1 MRAQI
6 LSLFVALSCCAIVTT
21 NLHAEDWL
29 RFRGQDGSGV
39 SASDTSFPEEFDD
52 TKNVNW
58 KIELPG
64 AGASSPIIVGDRI
77 FVTCY
82 SGYGEERDNPGEM
95 KDLRRHVVCFNKSD
109 GSKIWQ
115 KDYKP
120 EVEEDPFQGM
130 GVPEHGYTSSTPV
143 SDGKNVYV
151 FFGKSGV
158 LAFDLDGKE
167 LWKTSV
173 GENSGRM
180 KWGSGASPVLHEN
193 VLVVNAAD
201 ESESLVGLDTKTGEE
216 LWRCDGI
223 ANVWST
229 PIVVGEGE
237 DASVVVSVPYE
248 IWGLNPKSGKL
259 RWYTTNGVQD
269 SSVSAS
275 PMLHGDKVIAM
286 GGRSQTGVSIRTGG
300 KGDVTESHTEWS
312 GKSIARIMTPIV
324 YDGHVFGISRGIVT
338 CVSAET
344 GEEVY
349 KKRLPA
355 TEGAAPARRGP
366 SSNYCSPVAADGKI
380 FQFAKDGTCYV
391 IAASEKFEVLAVN
404 KFADDGS
411 EFNSTPAFSDG
422 KMFVRSNK
430 YLYSIGQ

>member
-1 MRAQI
+1 
-6 LSLFVALSCCAIVTT
+6 
-21 NLHAEDWL
+21 
-29 RFRGQDGSGV
+29 
-39 SASDTSFPEEFDD
+39 
-52 TKNVNW
+52 
-58 KIELPG
+58 
-64 AGASSPIIVGDRI
+64 
-77 FVTCY
+77 
-82 SGYGEERDNPGEM
+82 
-95 KDLRRHVVCFNKSD
+95 
-109 GSKIWQ
+109 
-115 KDYKP
+115 
-120 EVEEDPFQGM
+120 
-130 GVPEHGYTSSTPV
+130 
-143 SDGKNVYV
+143 
-151 FFGKSGV
+151 
-158 LAFDLDGKE
+158 
-167 LWKTSV
+167 
-173 GENSGRM
+173 
-180 KWGSGASPVLHEN
+180 
-193 VLVVNAAD
+193 
-201 ESESLVGLDTKTGEE
+201 
-216 LWRCDGI
+216 
-223 ANVWST
+223 
-229 PIVVGEGE
+229 
-237 DASVVVSVPYE
+237 
-248 IWGLNPKSGKL
+248 
-259 RWYTTNGVQD
+259 
-269 SSVSAS
+269 
-275 PMLHGDKVIAM
+275 M